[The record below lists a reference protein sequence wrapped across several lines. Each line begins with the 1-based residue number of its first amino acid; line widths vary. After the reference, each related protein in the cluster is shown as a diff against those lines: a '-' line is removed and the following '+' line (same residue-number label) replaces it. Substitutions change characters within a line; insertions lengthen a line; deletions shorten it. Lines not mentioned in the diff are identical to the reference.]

1 MNIRERSMRKKY
13 SVYQNWMRDFDNVP
27 ISIRWG
33 INKNVGVWIF
43 QNLQGWRIHNL
54 IHMPGGRTL
63 LEVFQISKYQKYFLF
78 WVFKIS
84 ISRISQSTQPE
95 FLKVRPT
102 LHWFAEAKISWQMT
116 SALRD
121 DLCTLESVEHI
132 SRETLLHIFYS
143 ALVSR
148 PHFSTSIIF
157 LAMLGSD

>member
-1 MNIRERSMRKKY
+1 MTIAFHLLQLSCQTVFYLAGLFCQTVSYLLGQSRQIVCYLPEPSDKKMFVGFSSCTNIFLHCFRSK
-13 SVYQNWMRDFDNVP
+13 
-27 ISIRWG
+27 ILLIL
-33 INKNVGVWIF
+33 GV
-43 QNLQGWRIHNL
+43 QD
-54 IHMPGGRTL
+54 
-63 LEVFQISKYQKYFLF
+63 
-78 WVFKIS
+78 

-121 DLCTLESVEHI
+121 DLCTLGSVEHI
-132 SRETLLHIFYS
+132 SSETLLHILYS

-157 LAMLGSD
+157 FANGGLRD